1 MNRRSEIEQFCRDFL
16 RGDITYLNN
25 IISQYSATL
34 SQIDLEKLNISNKD
48 TLEAVLKSICEKLFT
63 LRPVQDN
70 YIVAVLGFAMEV
82 HMYHRACS
90 WYNTDLLVASLTN
103 VLVSIDFRPK
113 QLTAPITLCMLL

>member
-25 IISQYSATL
+25 IISQYSTIL
-34 SQIDLEKLNISNKD
+34 SQIDLEKLNISKN
-48 TLEAVLKSICEKLFT
+48 TLEVVLKSICEKLFT

-70 YIVAVLGFAMEV
+70 CIVAVLGFAMEV
-82 HMYHRACS
+82 HMYHRASS

-103 VLVSIDFRPK
+103 VLVSIDFNQK